1 MDEMLALNEFEH
13 SAAFSDKDRAALAFA
28 EEITVNNR
36 HMRQE
41 VKDRV
46 KAHLSDAELVDLT
59 LACCIGNFMNRLND
73 CLGVDLD
80 VELPDE
86 LVRLLEATP
95 APAELAAGR
104 AGSKG

>member
-1 MDEMLALNEFEH
+1 MDELLALNEFER
-13 SAAFSDKDRAALAFA
+13 SAVLSEKDRAALAFA
-28 EEITVNNR
+28 EEVTVNNR

-46 KAHLSDAELVDLT
+46 AAHLSDAEIVDLT
-59 LACCIGNFMNRLND
+59 LACCIGNFMNRLNE
-73 CLGVDLD
+73 CLGVDMD
-80 VELPDE
+80 TDLPDE

-104 AGSKG
+104 T

>member
-28 EEITVNNR
+28 EEITFNNR
-36 HMRQE
+36 HMRQQ

-46 KAHLSDAELVDLT
+46 KAHLSDAEIVDLT
-59 LACCIGNFMNRLND
+59 LACCMFNFMNRLND
-73 CLGVDLD
+73 CLAVDVDAD
-80 VELPDE
+80 VPDE
-86 LVRLLEATP
+86 LVQLMEATP

-104 AGSKG
+104 A